1 MSLLRSVPVC
11 YGVQYQEKLLQ
22 MENMMSS
29 LVESASLFEVSVPAY
44 KQLKQCRRDIAM
56 LKSLWDYIFNVRAS
70 IDDWKTTLWKDIN
83 VEQMDVDCRR
93 FAKDTRGLDKE
104 MRAWDTFTGLEN
116 TVKNMLTSIRAV
128 TELQNPAIRDRHW
141 LQLMQ
146 ATGVRMLMTHYG
158 LT

>member
-1 MSLLRSVPVC
+1 ML
-11 YGVQYQEKLLQ
+11 
-22 MENMMSS
+22 S
-29 LVESASLFEVSVPAY
+29 LVESASLLEVTVPDY
-44 KQLKQCRRDIAM
+44 KQIKQCRRDIVM

-93 FAKDTRGLDKE
+93 FSKDIRGLDKE

-146 ATGVRMLMTHYG
+146 ATGVRLLTHWMIV
-158 LT
+158 

>member
-1 MSLLRSVPVC
+1 ML
-11 YGVQYQEKLLQ
+11 
-22 MENMMSS
+22 S
-29 LVESASLFEVSVPAY
+29 LVESASLFEVTVPDY
-44 KQLKQCRRDIAM
+44 KQIKQCRRDIVM

-93 FAKDTRGLDKE
+93 FSKDIRGLDKE

-146 ATGVRMLMTHYG
+146 ATGVRLLTHLMV
-158 LT
+158 